1 MTLRIDQA
9 VVRKTSGELLHH
21 HNVLGTSA
29 SRVKAIDTGET
40 TALTADAVDDV
51 VRRAEHAAHGLLDLA
66 QALEHAAQEARD
78 ADGAVSLV
86 FTALGEAVS
95 S

>member
-21 HNVLGTSA
+21 HNVLTTSA
-29 SRVKAIDTGET
+29 ARVKAIDTGET
-40 TALTADAVDDV
+40 TGLTADAVDDV
-51 VRRAEHAAHGLLDLA
+51 VRRADHTAHALLDLA
-66 QALEHAAQEARD
+66 QALEHAAQEAHD

-86 FTALGEAVS
+86 FTALGQAVS

>member
-21 HNVLGTSA
+21 HNVLGTA
-29 SRVKAIDTGET
+29 TSRVKAVDTGET
-40 TALTADAVDDV
+40 TALTADAVEDV
-51 VRRAEHAAHGLLDLA
+51 VRRAEDTAHELLDLA